1 MLATLVLST
10 FLNDP
15 LTAPRLLDEPAIYSG
30 QLKEAASLA
39 FSPDGSWLATGGL
52 EGDVV
57 LWAAD
62 SCLGEHRLGKH
73 DGAVQALAYST
84 DGRWLASG
92 DLYKSVKLWDLGG
105 TGELRTPKEAHSWK
119 LDSAVLALAFSHDG
133 KQLVVGCQDNAALV
147 FSLAPE
153 DREAKPR
160 SLPHDYEVTSVA
172 ISHDGKTLATGDG
185 GGAIRTFQFDDL
197 SARSSCKL
205 SARVTGLA
213 FSKDDATLFGSAA
226 EAGVHALGVSDLAAR
241 KDFKVS
247 SLEANAVAITPD
259 GKSLVIATQDAK
271 VQIVNAATGTLEKV
285 LEGHEGPVI
294 QVAIAPSGSPIV
306 SASRDRTVRV
316 LPFPR

>member
-1 MLATLVLST
+1 MLAVLLLSA
-10 FLNDP
+10 LLSEPIAPSP
-15 LTAPRLLDEPAIYSG
+15 LRDEPAIYSG

-39 FSPDGSWLATGGL
+39 FSPNGSWLATGGL
-52 EGDVV
+52 EGEVV

-62 SCLGEHRLGKH
+62 SCLGEHHLGKH
-73 DGAVQALAYST
+73 DGAVHALAFSR

-92 DLYKSVKLWDLGG
+92 DHYKTVKLWDLGG
-105 TGELRTPKEAHSWK
+105 DGEVLTPKESHSWK
-119 LDSAVLALAFSHDG
+119 LDGAILALSFSKDG
-133 KQLVVGCQDNAALV
+133 KHLVVGSQDNAALV

-160 SLPHDYEVTSVA
+160 SLPHEYEVTSVA

-185 GGAIRTFQFDDL
+185 GGTVRTFSFDDL
-197 SARSSCKL
+197 SARGTTKL
-205 SARVTGLA
+205 AARVTGLA

-226 EAGVHALGVSDLAAR
+226 EAGVHALSVSDLAAR

-247 SLEANAVAITPD
+247 SLEANALAVTPD
-259 GKSLVIATQDAK
+259 GKSLVIATQDGK
-271 VQIVNAATGTLEKV
+271 VRIVNATTGAPEKV

-316 LPFPR
+316 VTFPR